1 MPENQD
7 KIVKFM
13 QAITEHAAAQSR
25 AVHREVTAYKRERLS
40 EAEKKALADSTALI
54 DKEHAALQKQVRLEM
69 SRREF
74 SARRHLLEERQQ
86 MTETLFGE
94 AREKL
99 IAFTDSDDYFP
110 FLSASLAA
118 MTSQLSE
125 NAVYYFSDRDE
136 KRSGEIRALLPAGTA
151 AEFTADIT
159 IGGVRAYDAA
169 NGIFLDDTLDTRL
182 DEQRVWFASSSGLTI
197 E

>member
-40 EAEKKALADSTALI
+40 AAEKKALADSTALI
-54 DKEHAALQKQVRLEM
+54 DKEHASLQKQVRLEM

-74 SARRHLLEERQQ
+74 SARRHLLEQRQQ

-99 IAFTDSDDYFP
+99 ITFTDSDRYLP
-110 FLSASLAA
+110 FLRASVDAIKAHASAD
-118 MTSQLSE
+118 T
-125 NAVYYFSDRDE
+125 VYYFADRDE
-136 KRSGEIRALLPAGTA
+136 KRAAEIKVLLPDGAR
-151 AEFTADIT
+151 AEFTTNIA
-159 IGGVRAYDAA
+159 IGGVSAYDAEKD
-169 NGIFLDDTLDTRL
+169 IFLDDTLDTRL
-182 DEQRVWFASSSGLTI
+182 EEQRAWFASSSGLTI

>member
-40 EAEKKALADSTALI
+40 AAEKKALADSAALI
-54 DKEHAALQKQVRLEM
+54 DKEHASLQRQVRLEM

-74 SARRHLLEERQQ
+74 SARRHLLEQRQQ
-86 MTETLFGE
+86 MTEPLFGE

-99 IAFTDSDDYFP
+99 IAFTDSDRYLP
-110 FLSASLAA
+110 FLRASVDAIKAQASANTYTILPTG
-118 MTSQLSE
+118 MR
-125 NAVYYFSDRDE
+125 NA
-136 KRSGEIRALLPAGTA
+136 
-151 AEFTADIT
+151 
-159 IGGVRAYDAA
+159 
-169 NGIFLDDTLDTRL
+169 
-182 DEQRVWFASSSGLTI
+182 QRR
-197 E
+197 

>member
-40 EAEKKALADSTALI
+40 AAEKKALADSTALI
-54 DKEHAALQKQVRLEM
+54 DKEHASLQKQVRLEM

-74 SARRHLLEERQQ
+74 SARRHLLEQRQE

-99 IAFTDSDDYFP
+99 VAFTDSDRYLP
-110 FLSASLAA
+110 FLRASVDAIKAQASAN
-118 MTSQLSE
+118 T
-125 NAVYYFSDRDE
+125 VYYFADRDE
-136 KRSGEIRALLPAGTA
+136 KRAAEIKALLPDGAR
-151 AEFTADIT
+151 AEFTASIA
-159 IGGVRAYDAA
+159 IGGVSAYDAERDV
-169 NGIFLDDTLDTRL
+169 FLDDTLDTRL
-182 DEQRVWFASSSGLTI
+182 EEQRAWFASSSGLTI